1 MRVLGSQPHAA
12 GLTQMGSLGGQR
24 VAPHAPSHAARAAV
38 APRITAE
45 ATASTASTSVRL
57 PATHVAASEQA
68 LQALAATKGVNRE

>member
-1 MRVLGSQPHAA
+1 MRVLGSHAA
-12 GLTQMGSLGGQR
+12 GATTQMGSLGGQR
-24 VAPHAPSHAARAAV
+24 VAPHAPSHAARGAA

-45 ATASTASTSVRL
+45 ATASTSVRL

>member
-1 MRVLGSQPHAA
+1 MRVLGSQRPAA
-12 GLTQMGSLGGQR
+12 GATQMASLGGQR
-24 VAPHAPSHAARAAV
+24 VAPHAPAHAARAAAV
-38 APRITAE
+38 PRITAD